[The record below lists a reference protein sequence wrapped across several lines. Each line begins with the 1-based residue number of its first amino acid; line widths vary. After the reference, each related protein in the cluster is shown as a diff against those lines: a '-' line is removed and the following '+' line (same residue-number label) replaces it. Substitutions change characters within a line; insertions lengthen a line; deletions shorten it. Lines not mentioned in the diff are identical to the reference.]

1 MRSVSVQK
9 PFKKR
14 VPILIIL
21 VNGDSI
27 DDGNGADFFME
38 IAGSIASGRKGTE
51 IRKAN
56 HGKSLVG
63 GGIFSAVPD
72 PKDAVL
78 KMT

>member
-1 MRSVSVQK
+1 M
-9 PFKKR
+9 
-14 VPILIIL
+14 IIL

-38 IAGSIASGRKGTE
+38 IAGSIASGGNGTE

-63 GGIFSAVPD
+63 GDFFCGAGPEGCGVED
-72 PKDAVL
+72 DL
-78 KMT
+78 KSRWKAFNGT